1 MCADKNMASEQDAK
15 ELTLIAALTPGELRE
30 GPQSDRSLGMAF
42 PDQSGGWAGVLV
54 IPDGS
59 SLPARWR
66 RLAAENLG
74 TSEQQLSVGA
84 TVLCPALAAWLGGE
98 VVTPA
103 ALAAAA
109 QPDLAERAGRALGG
123 RLRRLGF
130 NMIVG
135 PRTAVR
141 DGSVW
146 GAGSEPGLAA
156 PITAALVRGLQAEGV
171 VAIPYIANDGDL
183 DVDLVELERYLLTI
197 LRSVAAEGDSGLL
210 LPSTRITAIDG
221 TAPADRSP
229 AAAYG
234 MARGILGVRGPVAA
248 VLPLA
253 GSLPLAEGAVWGERL
268 SLLHRAGID
277 AVFVTRAEGILGER
291 ADSAA
296 QGAFVDSRSTDP
308 SVADDASIN
317 GADGSDGPDVT
328 EYRAIL
334 AQVAGE
340 AVSLLRDNG
349 ALPLSEDVEPV
360 WISLGGEAGA
370 PAGTEVV
377 SGVADEGW
385 RFSWTAAP
393 EYEEIKKAITLL
405 SDGRPVVVV
414 VGGSLDEPWR
424 RDVAHKLAVVEGRGA
439 LIVILTGEPADAA
452 AFPDADV
459 LCAVY
464 GLGGAGLR
472 AAWDALRGRRRWRGR
487 LPVDI
492 SRQLA
497 ARGRGDL
504 LWFATEDPN
513 PSVRHLE
520 TLDTR
525 ALLAR
530 MNEQD
535 AGVAEAVRRCIPAI
549 EAAVGLMEQ
558 TLRQG
563 GKVFYAGAGSAGRS
577 GLFDA
582 AEIPPTFG
590 YDPTRV
596 QGVMAGGTAARD
608 RARENAE
615 DDQDAA
621 AEQFRELGLRR
632 GDLVVAITAH
642 GETPYCLGA
651 VRAAREVGAKAVAL
665 VNNKGTTVG
674 KSADVAIEVL
684 TGPEFLVGST
694 RLKSGTAEKL
704 ILNMMSTVTMI
715 RLARVHDNL
724 MIDFRAANIK
734 LRDRA
739 ERVVMWLAGISRNE
753 ARTHLEA
760 ADWEVKT
767 ATATALTGWTAETA
781 RRRLEEVGGS
791 LPGLLGGEGTA

>member
-1 MCADKNMASEQDAK
+1 M
-15 ELTLIAALTPGELRE
+15 
-30 GPQSDRSLGMAF
+30 
-42 PDQSGGWAGVLV
+42 
-54 IPDGS
+54 
-59 SLPARWR
+59 
-66 RLAAENLG
+66 
-74 TSEQQLSVGA
+74 
-84 TVLCPALAAWLGGE
+84 
-98 VVTPA
+98 
-103 ALAAAA
+103 
-109 QPDLAERAGRALGG
+109 
-123 RLRRLGF
+123 
-130 NMIVG
+130 
-135 PRTAVR
+135 
-141 DGSVW
+141 
-146 GAGSEPGLAA
+146 
-156 PITAALVRGLQAEGV
+156 
-171 VAIPYIANDGDL
+171 
-183 DVDLVELERYLLTI
+183 
-197 LRSVAAEGDSGLL
+197 
-210 LPSTRITAIDG
+210 
-221 TAPADRSP
+221 
-229 AAAYG
+229 
-234 MARGILGVRGPVAA
+234 
-248 VLPLA
+248 
-253 GSLPLAEGAVWGERL
+253 
-268 SLLHRAGID
+268 
-277 AVFVTRAEGILGER
+277 
-291 ADSAA
+291 
-296 QGAFVDSRSTDP
+296 
-308 SVADDASIN
+308 
-317 GADGSDGPDVT
+317 
-328 EYRAIL
+328 
-334 AQVAGE
+334 
-340 AVSLLRDNG
+340 
-349 ALPLSEDVEPV
+349 
-360 WISLGGEAGA
+360 
-370 PAGTEVV
+370 
-377 SGVADEGW
+377 
-385 RFSWTAAP
+385 
-393 EYEEIKKAITLL
+393 
-405 SDGRPVVVV
+405 
-414 VGGSLDEPWR
+414 
-424 RDVAHKLAVVEGRGA
+424 
-439 LIVILTGEPADAA
+439 
-452 AFPDADV
+452 
-459 LCAVY
+459 
-464 GLGGAGLR
+464 
-472 AAWDALRGRRRWRGR
+472 
-487 LPVDI
+487 DI